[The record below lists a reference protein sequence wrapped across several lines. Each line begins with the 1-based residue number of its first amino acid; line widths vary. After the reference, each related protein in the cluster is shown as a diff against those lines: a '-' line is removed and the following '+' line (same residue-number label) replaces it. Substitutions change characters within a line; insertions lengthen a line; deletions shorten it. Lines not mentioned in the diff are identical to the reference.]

1 MMYQFRLFIARVLVF
16 ILLII
21 QDSNFLLSLAMR
33 QSQDFVSCQPECS
46 PLSRMDEG
54 RNLDKY
60 CDDCCTY
67 NYRALNRLYVNESC
81 EINSTSY
88 FLSNMSHDSNFE
100 VKHRHSCLTSIP
112 GNICNFPRIQHLDLR
127 HNKITQLPKLSCVR
141 ELVIL
146 RLSNNQIQVLRAGIF
161 DGLTKLRQVYLSRNR
176 IHTIEM
182 GVFHDELK
190 ELNVINLREND
201 LTEVDVVW
209 LLGMTHMICL
219 ADVRTNKITK
229 LTNKSNFTMDPS
241 KKYGPSRIY
250 LHNNELRILDTQ
262 MLDAIGNPLASL
274 LSNLL
279 YWRLTLI
286 RNPWHCDCRIHPV
299 AKLYSGTALRTLMAA
314 VNGTSNDFICNTPPN
329 LRGQCGLLHQNL
341 SDFVCNITDFCPSG
355 CLCQEQPEAD
365 RMVINC
371 QNAGLAEM
379 PKRLPFH
386 EKLFLNFQNNSI
398 GILPELPYMVRI
410 VHLDISDNNLT
421 NISSEL
427 ASSADKLKY
436 LNLANNRL
444 KYLPETIQ
452 KLLPTEIDLSNNML
466 ICSCDTLWLNDWFES
481 KPHIKNR
488 SNITCST
495 ANGDQKITIDNLQP
509 DEFNCRGSNS
519 ETIRIV
525 LGIFSSLAILL
536 TIGIIRFRFEIMA
549 SYHIYILPKMK
560 LKWTPEVPEN
570 ELEQHDIFVLVNDEH
585 APDRLWVIENLIPYF
600 DQNFIKSYI
609 SFRDG
614 IIGEVTAD
622 ANITNIH
629 NSRTVLAVI
638 SKSLLD
644 DRLKRF
650 ELKESYCHKIKQGN
664 GQLVLIKREEF
675 DPALVN
681 NRHIQ
686 AMFRLKQFINADDVE
701 LTKKISLQIDRV

>member
-1 MMYQFRLFIARVLVF
+1 MYRFRLFIARVF
-16 ILLII
+16 ILVIV
-21 QDSNFLLSLAMR
+21 QNNNFLLFLVMG
-33 QSQDFVSCQPECS
+33 QSQDFVVCQECR
-46 PLSRMDEG
+46 PLSRRDEAA
-54 RNLDKY
+54 NPDKF
-60 CDDCCTY
+60 CNDCCKF
-67 NYRALNRLYVNESC
+67 NFSVLNRLYVIESC
-81 EINSTSY
+81 KINSTSY
-88 FLSNMSHDSNFE
+88 FYSFMPDDSNFK
-100 VKHRHSCLTSIP
+100 VIHQHGCLTSIP
-112 GNICNFPRIQHLDLR
+112 ENICNFPRLQYLDLE
-127 HNKITQLPKLSCVR
+127 NNTITQLPNLSCLR

-146 RLSNNQIQVLRAGIF
+146 DLKGNQIQVLKAGIF
-161 DGLTKLRQVYLSRNR
+161 DGLNQLRNIYLSRNR

-182 GVFHDELK
+182 GVFHDGLK
-190 ELNVINLREND
+190 KIKRVSLRRNN
-201 LTEVDVVW
+201 LTEAEVVW
-209 LLGMTHMICL
+209 ALGITHIFCYF
-219 ADVRTNKITK
+219 DVRYNKITK

-241 KKYGPSRIY
+241 KRYGPGAIF
-250 LHNNELRILDTQ
+250 LNNNKLKILDTQ

-274 LSNLL
+274 VSNFL
-279 YWRLTLI
+279 YWTI
-286 RNPWHCDCRIHPV
+286 TWGDNPWHCDCRIHPIATLHSV
-299 AKLYSGTALRTLMAA
+299 TAIRTLWALP
-314 VNGTSNDFICNTPPN
+314 DFEISDFVCNTPPN
-329 LRGQCGLLHQNL
+329 LKGQRGLIHQNL

-398 GILPELPYMVRI
+398 GILPELPYIGRI
-410 VHLDISDNNLT
+410 VHLDISNNNLT
-421 NISSEL
+421 NISTAF

-452 KLLPTEIDLSNNML
+452 KLLPTEIDLSNNIL

-495 ANGDQKITIDNLQP
+495 ANGDQRIIIDNLQP
-509 DEFNCRGSNS
+509 YEFNCRVSNS
-519 ETIRIV
+519 VTISIV
-525 LGIFSSLAILL
+525 LGIFGFLAILL
-536 TIGIIRFRFEIMA
+536 IIGIIYFRFEIMA

-600 DQNFIKSYI
+600 DRNFIKSYI

-614 IIGEVTAD
+614 IIGEVTAH

-644 DRLKRF
+644 DPLKGF
-650 ELKESYCHKIKQGN
+650 ELNEAYYDKIKQGN

-675 DPALVN
+675 NPALVN
-681 NRHIQ
+681 NGHIQ
-686 AMFRLKQFINADDVE
+686 AMFRLKQFINADDVD
-701 LTKKISLQIDRV
+701 LTEKISLWIDRV